1 MSRIVSVLRR
11 GFTLIE
17 LLVVIAIIAILI
29 GLLLPAVQKVR
40 EAAARTQCQ
49 NNLKQLGLAI
59 HNYAS
64 ANASG
69 LPSQL
74 YYNSSPGQGWQPF
87 WYTLLPYIEQQ
98 NVYARAQGTGAG
110 WNNGNATQVIKTY
123 ICPSDP
129 SSNNGINANGGNAS
143 TWAVTSYA
151 PNFYMFA
158 AANNYDNVN
167 GAYQNGSRYN
177 IGNIPDG
184 NSNTVGI
191 VERFGQFPYYGGWS
205 NAWVYPSSITY
216 WQIGPPWGGPN
227 NATSTFGFWNP
238 SSNTPTANGQTP
250 LYSTAW
256 AQYLPQI
263 APPVRNYVGS
273 VPPAHPYYANTGHST
288 LQCLLMDGSVRGVS
302 GAITQS
308 TWAYA
313 LYPDDGTS
321 LGPNW

>member
-1 MSRIVSVLRR
+1 VSVLRR

-69 LPSQL
+69 LPYEL
-74 YYNSSPGQGWQPF
+74 YYNSSPGQGWAPF

-98 NVYARAQGTGAG
+98 NVYARAQGSGAG
-110 WNNGNATQVIKTY
+110 WGNNNHNQVIKTY

-129 SSNNGINANGGNAS
+129 TSNNGINANNGNGS
-143 TWAVTSYA
+143 TWAVTSYS
-151 PNFYMFA
+151 PNWYMFCSS
-158 AANNYDNVN
+158 NNLDNVN
-167 GAYQNGSRYN
+167 GAYQQGSRYN

-184 NSNTVGI
+184 NSNTVAI
-191 VERFGQFPYYGGWS
+191 VERFGQFPYYNGWA
-205 NAWVYPSSITY
+205 NVWCYPASVSY
-216 WQIGPPWGGPN
+216 WGWT
-227 NATSTFGFWNP
+227 NATSDFGYWNP
-238 SSNTPTANGQTP
+238 SSGTIPGNPTPT
-250 LYSTAW
+250 YSTAW
-256 AQYLPQI
+256 SQYLPQI
-263 APPVRNYVGS
+263 QPPVRNYVGS

-288 LQCLLMDGSVRGVS
+288 LQVLLMDGSVRGVS

-308 TWAYA
+308 TWSYA